1 MLKQFLFPS
10 PVRGNALRVSESPE
24 SDTIVLSIIAPGPG
38 PSGSTLAEVWL
49 SREDWRALIRA
60 VDHYSFNWNG
70 PGRPDEPA
78 DPTIPT
84 TPPPP
89 GWPCPK

>member
-60 VDHYSFNWNG
+60 VDHYSFDWDGLDG
-70 PGRPDEPA
+70 PAEP
-78 DPTIPT
+78 PT
-84 TPPPP
+84 PPP

>member
-10 PVRGNALRVSESPE
+10 PVRGNALRVSEAPE

-60 VDHYSFNWNG
+60 VDHYSFNWDG
-70 PGRPDEPA
+70 PGSQPNLPEPA
-78 DPTIPT
+78 E
-84 TPPPP
+84 PPPP

>member
-60 VDHYSFNWNG
+60 VDHYSFSWDG
-70 PGRPDEPA
+70 AGRPDG
-78 DPTIPT
+78 PT
-84 TPPPP
+84 TPPSP

>member
-24 SDTIVLSIIAPGPG
+24 SDTIVLSIIAPNIGPQWRD
-38 PSGSTLAEVWL
+38 LAEVWL

-60 VDHYSFNWNG
+60 VDHYSFNWGG
-70 PGRPDEPA
+70 PSQPDE
-78 DPTIPT
+78 PT

-89 GWPCPK
+89 GWPCPQ